1 MIDKNFFEK
10 MYVNVMKLINYKLI
24 FIYVWIFKLK
34 KQIKCTIIHD
44 MI

>member
-24 FIYVWIFKLK
+24 YSYIYELLN
-34 KQIKCTIIHD
+34 
-44 MI
+44 